1 MWEKFKN
8 IHHMF
13 HVAVVFIFFP
23 IAGVISGDYPLLTL
37 LWTAIFIG
45 AYYTILLSN
54 HKMFQQISWLILLV
68 YTFYSSIW
76 LNSGFVWYIFYL
88 SNLFIYHFKEMSF
101 KSWRFGSFLTL
112 QPLLLISLYMK
123 NPVDISYLSFLLV
136 TFLFSDL
143 MIFGLHRIQLSE

>member
-1 MWEKFKN
+1 MWEKAKKFDVGMDL
-8 IHHMF
+8 H
-13 HVAVVFIFFP
+13 P

-68 YTFYSSIW
+68 YIFYSSIW

-88 SNLFIYHFKEMSF
+88 SNLFVYHFKEMSF

-123 NPVDISYLSFLLV
+123 NPVDISYLSFLFFRLNDFWSSSN
-136 TFLFSDL
+136 TAF
-143 MIFGLHRIQLSE
+143 